1 MAAHARLS
9 PSSATRWFNCPR
21 SISLTEELVAA
32 GLIDLDKPNIPADE
46 GTAAHSV
53 RADCL
58 TMGLDAWDFVGTSL
72 TIKGNSYPCTD
83 DTARFLQRGIDRI
96 RAQPGN
102 LIVEHRVDLGRWIP
116 EGFGTLDV
124 GIIWLGGR
132 TLTIDDLK
140 FGFVPVRPG
149 RQLRIYA
156 LGVIEYYD
164 LWDKIDTIKLVIDQ
178 PRNGGTKYQEISLVD
193 LLGFADELVEAVARV
208 NEADADTPLVV
219 TTDGCEWCPVREAPA
234 GCPAYNAHMLDM
246 LGDDV
251 SDLDGQPRMADRVDI
266 TPERRWH
273 IAQYASHAKKWLDKV
288 VADSIEAGLL
298 GTPDPGS
305 MVVPG
310 KPGDREY
317 TDEDEA
323 AKLLEASLGADAYV
337 TKLITPAQAEKLLV
351 PTRKNKGDADTW
363 AKLEKVITRPPGK
376 PALTAAGSDK
386 QDLSALAAEI
396 NALDDL

>member
-9 PSSATRWFNCPR
+9 PSSAPRWWNCPR
-21 SISLTEELVAA
+21 SVRLIEELVAA

-83 DTARFLQRGIDRI
+83 DTARFLQRGIDWI

-102 LIVEHRVDLGRWIP
+102 LIVEHQVDLSRWIP

-124 GIIWLGGR
+124 GIIWLHGR
-132 TLTIDDLK
+132 TLVINDLK
-140 FGFVPVRPG
+140 FGFVPVQARG
-149 RQLRIYA
+149 TKQLRIYA
-156 LGVIEYYD
+156 LGVIEYYG

-178 PRNGGTKYQEISLVD
+178 PRNGGMKYWEISLAD

-208 NEADADTPLVV
+208 DDPDAPLVV
-219 TTDGCEWCPVREAPA
+219 SPDGCEWCPVREAPA
-234 GCPAYNAHMLDM
+234 GCPAFNAHMLDL
-246 LGDDV
+246 LGDDAAE
-251 SDLDGQPRMADRVDI
+251 LDGQPRMVDRIDI

-273 IAQYASHAKKWLDKV
+273 IARYVPLAKKWLDKV

-310 KPGDREY
+310 KQGDREY
-317 TDEDEA
+317 TDEA
-323 AKLLEASLGADAYV
+323 AAAAILKRAIGDAAFV

-351 PTRKNKGDADTW
+351 PTRKNKGDPEAWADLC
-363 AKLEKVITRPPGK
+363 KLIERPAGK
-376 PALTAAGSDK
+376 PILAPADDGR

-396 NALDDL
+396 AALD